1 MNININIAPE
11 LVERL
16 TFALERLANAA
27 ERIAGPII
35 PIEEPKPF
43 DPTLWMESSNAL
55 SRQIEE
61 EDRQEAIGYGPTYQS
76 EIEERARTAQRPPN
90 GLDPNA

>member
-16 TFALERLANAA
+16 VFALERLASAA
-27 ERIAGPII
+27 ERIAGPIV

-61 EDRQEAIGYGPTYQS
+61 EDRQEAAGFGPSYQRDL
-76 EIEERARTAQRPPN
+76 ERQAVIRRDN
-90 GLDPNA
+90 GPESIA